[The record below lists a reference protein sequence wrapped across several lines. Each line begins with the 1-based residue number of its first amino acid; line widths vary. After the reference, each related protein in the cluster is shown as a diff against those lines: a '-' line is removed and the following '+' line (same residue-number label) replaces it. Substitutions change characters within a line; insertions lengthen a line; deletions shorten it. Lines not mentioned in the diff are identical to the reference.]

1 MGTRT
6 LCLLFFAASL
16 LLAAASCS
24 DDLAPAA
31 ESQGKTPIDVAN
43 LQGEELEKYAYGCE
57 YYAEDT
63 TEKVETSAGEA
74 YSAYVAELVSA
85 MTDDAF
91 MRKKSLSVDEP
102 LVGVIKVKECGR
114 YPEIAIYYDAED
126 KRPRCWRNGYANSC
140 GWDVGRNVTMRFC
153 AVPARLFNGI
163 GKDYAVL
170 LLHSQLKGPL
180 RKSQGTYDY
189 LNVVRIFMD
198 AEDGKPEQRITI
210 TDYDKFSGRYRARTG
225 NNSDIRPAGYV
236 GKSNLE
242 LYFQHFPASWKG
254 ATLPNLGFE
263 YAVFGSLYGFND
275 KYEGY
280 IYVDDEDKN
289 NSNAFELIQVKYSGG
304 SFDKFVGVSGE
315 SWRHR
320 DMFENMFKVDNNTLF
335 RISKAPSWWY

>member
-1 MGTRT
+1 MRTRS
-6 LCLLFFAASL
+6 LYPLLFAASL
-16 LLAAASCS
+16 PFAAASCS
-24 DDLAPAA
+24 DDLAPAT
-31 ESQGKTPIDVAN
+31 ESQGKTPVDVAS

-63 TEKVETSAGEA
+63 TEKVETSASEA
-74 YSAYVAELVSA
+74 YSAYVAELAAKSQETVGN
-85 MTDDAF
+85 
-91 MRKKSLSVDEP
+91 KSLSVDEP
-102 LVGVIKVKECGR
+102 LVGVVKVKECGR
-114 YPEIAIYYDAED
+114 YPEIAIYYDAEG

-180 RKSQGTYDY
+180 RKSQGSYDF
-189 LNVVRIFMD
+189 LNVLRIFMD
-198 AEDGKPEQRITI
+198 AEDSKPEQRITI
-210 TDYDKFSGRYRARTG
+210 TEYDKTLGRYRTRMG
-225 NNSDIRPAGYV
+225 NDSDISPAGYV

-254 ATLPNLGFE
+254 ASLPNLGFE

-280 IYVDDEDKN
+280 I
-289 NSNAFELIQVKYSGG
+289 
-304 SFDKFVGVSGE
+304 
-315 SWRHR
+315 
-320 DMFENMFKVDNNTLF
+320 
-335 RISKAPSWWY
+335 